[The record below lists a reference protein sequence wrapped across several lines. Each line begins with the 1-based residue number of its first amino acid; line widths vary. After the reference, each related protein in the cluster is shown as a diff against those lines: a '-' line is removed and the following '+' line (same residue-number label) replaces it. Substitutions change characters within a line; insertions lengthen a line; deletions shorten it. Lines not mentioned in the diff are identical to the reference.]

1 VIWAVVPAAGVGRRT
16 GLDRPKQ
23 YVELAGRPLLAWT
36 LERLLA
42 HPRLAGAMVVLADD
56 DRHWPGWTTIAGK
69 PVRTCVGAGDRAGS
83 VRNGLAALAGDVAV
97 ADWVLVHDAAR
108 PCLAQD
114 ALDELISRGCAHPV
128 GALLALP
135 VADTLKQ
142 ANAREESIGSLP
154 REQVWRAQTPQLFRY
169 GELCAALDRARADG
183 AAVTDEAGALER
195 LGRLPLL
202 VPGRASNLKVTTAE
216 DLALAAWYL
225 QQP

>member
-1 VIWAVVPAAGVGRRT
+1 VIWAVVPAAGIGRRM
-16 GLDRPKQ
+16 GLDVPKQ

-42 HPRLAGAMVVLADD
+42 HPRVAGAMVVLAQD

-69 PVRTCVGAGDRAGS
+69 PVRTCAGADDRAGS
-83 VRNGLAALAGDVAV
+83 VRTGLAALAEDVV
-97 ADWVLVHDAAR
+97 IADWVLVHDGAR

-114 ALDELISRGCAHPV
+114 ELDDLIDQGCGHPV

-135 VADTLKQ
+135 VTDTLKQ
-142 ANAREESIGSLP
+142 ANARAESIGSLP
-154 REQVWRAQTPQLFRY
+154 REQAWRAQTPQLFRY

-183 AAVTDEAGALER
+183 AAITDEAGALER

-202 VPGRASNLKVTTAE
+202 VPGRASNLKVTTGE

-225 QQP
+225 QRT

>member
-1 VIWAVVPAAGVGRRT
+1 
-16 GLDRPKQ
+16 
-23 YVELAGRPLLAWT
+23 
-36 LERLLA
+36 
-42 HPRLAGAMVVLADD
+42 MVVLADD

-83 VRNGLAALAGDVAV
+83 VRNGLAALACDVAV

>member
-16 GLDRPKQ
+16 GLDLPKQ

-42 HPRLAGAMVVLADD
+42 HPRVAGAMVVLAQD

-69 PVRTCVGAGDRAGS
+69 PVRTCVGADDRAGS
-83 VRNGLAALAGDVAV
+83 VRAGLAALAEDVV
-97 ADWVLVHDAAR
+97 IADWVLVHDGAR

-114 ALDELISRGCAHPV
+114 ELDDLILHGCGHPV

-135 VADTLKQ
+135 VSDTLKQ
-142 ANAREESIGSLP
+142 ANARAESIGSLP
-154 REQVWRAQTPQLFRY
+154 REQAWRAQTPQLFRY

-183 AAVTDEAGALER
+183 AMVTDEAGALER

-225 QQP
+225 QRR